1 MLTIE
6 PTGAVLGATV
16 RGIDL
21 ARPLREPD
29 LGRILLA
36 LGKHGVLRFPDQHLD
51 LGALKRFAEQ
61 FGEIQGGGNRE
72 HDPTQEYPE
81 LDILSNLKENGKWH
95 CQVNGDPPKIEV
107 PRGTRTAFWRQRG
120 AASGTAAGHRQPKH
134 LPSGRGVGLY
144 RLT

>member
-61 FGEIQGGGNRE
+61 FGAIQGGGNRY
-72 HDPTQEYPE
+72 T
-81 LDILSNLKENGKWH
+81 NVWAENDLLVWDHLGTLH
-95 CQVNGDPPKIEV
+95 RAIADYGPDEIRLIRRCQVMATKVFDPEFLRPARELA
-107 PRGTRTAFWRQRG
+107 TAG
-120 AASGTAAGHRQPKH
+120 ID
-134 LPSGRGVGLY
+134 
-144 RLT
+144 